1 MHETVARAPKQLFIA
16 GIWRDAKAG
25 STFDVVDP
33 ATGEVLCPVA
43 DASPE
48 DGVDAVTAAAAAQD
62 GWAAVP
68 TRQRGELLRGTYE
81 LLTDRADDLALLLTL
96 EMGKPL
102 AEAKAEIAYAADFFR
117 WFSEE
122 AVRLPGRYTRSP
134 DGTARFLTGSRPVG
148 PCLLI
153 TPWNF
158 PMAMAARK
166 IAPAM
171 AAGCTM
177 VLKPAEQTPLS
188 ALALT
193 AALEEVGLPPGV
205 LNVVT
210 TTAPGQVVEPLLR
223 RPEIRKLSFTGST
236 ATGRWLMTVAA
247 ENLLRLSLE
256 LGGNAPFLVFD
267 DADLNEA
274 VEGAMVAKLRNGGQA
289 CTAANR
295 FLVAE
300 SVAEE
305 FTARLADRMGRV
317 AVGPGTQPG
326 VTLGPLIEEQA
337 RDKVAALV
345 ADAVD
350 GGAKALVGGTPAQR
364 PGWFFPPTVLTAVP
378 DAAAVLHE
386 EIFGPVAPITTFRT
400 EDEAVAAANRT
411 TYGLVSYLYT
421 NDLRRAL
428 RVGERLE
435 TGMVGLNQGLV
446 SNAAAP
452 FGGVKHSGFGREG
465 GEEGIAEYLA
475 TQYLAVAI

>member
-158 PMAMAARK
+158 PIAMAARK

-193 AALEEVGLPPGV
+193 AVLEEVGLPPGV

-317 AVGPGTQPG
+317 AVGPGAQPG
-326 VTLGPLIEEQA
+326 VTLGPLIEERA

>member
-158 PMAMAARK
+158 PIAMAARK

-193 AALEEVGLPPGV
+193 AVLEEVGLPPGV

-223 RPEIRKLSFTGST
+223 RREIRKLSFTGST

>member
-81 LLTDRADDLALLLTL
+81 VLTDRADDLALLLTL

-134 DGTARFLTGSRPVG
+134 DGTARFLTGTRPVG

-158 PMAMAARK
+158 PIAMTARK

-193 AALEEVGLPPGV
+193 AVLEEVGLPPGV

-337 RDKVAALV
+337 RDKVVALV

-465 GEEGIAEYLA
+465 GEEGIAEYMA

>member
-62 GWAAVP
+62 GWAAVL

-81 LLTDRADDLALLLTL
+81 LLTDRADELALLLTL

-193 AALEEVGLPPGV
+193 AVLEEVGLPPGV

>member
-134 DGTARFLTGSRPVG
+134 DGTARFLTVSRPVG

-193 AALEEVGLPPGV
+193 AVLEEVGLPPGV

-465 GEEGIAEYLA
+465 GEEGIAEYMA

>member
-1 MHETVARAPKQLFIA
+1 MHEMVARAPKQLFIA

-158 PMAMAARK
+158 PIAMAARK

-193 AALEEVGLPPGV
+193 AVLEEVGLPPGV

>member
-1 MHETVARAPKQLFIA
+1 MHETVTRAPKQLFIA
-16 GIWRDAKAG
+16 GTWRDAKTG
-25 STFDVVDP
+25 STFGVDDP

-43 DASPE
+43 DAGP
-48 DGVDAVTAAAAAQD
+48 DDAAAAAAAAAAAQ
-62 GWAAVP
+62 GVWSEVP
-68 TRQRGELLRGTYE
+68 ARQRGEMLRAAFDR
-81 LLTDRADDLALLLTL
+81 LTERADELALLLTL

-102 AEAKAEIAYAADFFR
+102 CEAKTEIAYSADFFR

-122 AVRLPGRYTRSP
+122 AVRLPGRYAHSP

-166 IAPAM
+166 IAPAL
-171 AAGCTM
+171 AAGCTV
-177 VLKPAEQTPLS
+177 VLKPAHQTPLS
-188 ALALT
+188 ALALS
-193 AALEEVGLPPGV
+193 AVLEEVGLPAGV

-210 TTAPGQVVEPLLR
+210 TTAPGEVVEPLLR

-236 ATGRWLMTVAA
+236 ATGRRLMAAAA
-247 ENLLRLSLE
+247 ENLLRISLE

-267 DADLNEA
+267 DADLDEA

-300 SVAEE
+300 PVAEE

-317 AVGPGTQPG
+317 TIGPGTEPG
-326 VTLGPLIEEQA
+326 VALGPLIEERA
-337 RDKVAALV
+337 RAKVTALV

-350 GGAKALVGGTPAQR
+350 AGAKALVGGRPADG

-378 DAAAVLHE
+378 AGAAVLHD
-386 EIFGPVAPITTFRT
+386 EIFGPVAPITSFRS
-400 EDEAVAAANRT
+400 EDEAVAAANAT
-411 TYGLVSYLYT
+411 SYGLVSYLYT

-428 RVGERLE
+428 RVAERLE

-465 GEEGIAEYLA
+465 GPDGIAEYLE
-475 TQYLAVAI
+475 TQYLAVSV

>member
-1 MHETVARAPKQLFIA
+1 MYETVARAPKQLCIA

-81 LLTDRADDLALLLTL
+81 VLTDRADDLALLLTL

-134 DGTARFLTGSRPVG
+134 DGTARFLTGTRPVG

-193 AALEEVGLPPGV
+193 AVLEEVGLPPGV

-210 TTAPGQVVEPLLR
+210 TTAPGPVVEPLLR

-274 VEGAMVAKLRNGGQA
+274 IEGAMVAKLRNGGQA

-386 EIFGPVAPITTFRT
+386 EIFGPIAPITTFRT

>member
-134 DGTARFLTGSRPVG
+134 DGTARFLTGTRPVG

-158 PMAMAARK
+158 PIAMTARK

-193 AALEEVGLPPGV
+193 AVLEEVGLPPGV

-337 RDKVAALV
+337 RDKVVALV

-465 GEEGIAEYLA
+465 GEEGIAEYMA

>member
-81 LLTDRADDLALLLTL
+81 LLTDRADGLALLLTL

-158 PMAMAARK
+158 PIAMAARK

-193 AALEEVGLPPGV
+193 AVLEEVGLPPGV

-326 VTLGPLIEEQA
+326 VTLGPLIEEHA

-411 TYGLVSYLYT
+411 TYGLVSFLYT

>member
-1 MHETVARAPKQLFIA
+1 MHDTVARAPKQLFIA
-16 GIWRDAKAG
+16 GTWRDARDGA
-25 STFDVVDP
+25 TFEVDDP
-33 ATGEVLCPVA
+33 ATGEALCPVA
-43 DASPE
+43 DATMD
-48 DGVDAVTAAAAAQD
+48 DGVDAVVAAAAAQD
-62 GWAAVP
+62 DWSGVP
-68 TRQRGELLRGTYE
+68 ARQRGELLRAVFE
-81 LLTDRADDLALLLTL
+81 RLTARADELALLLTR

-102 AEAKAEIAYAADFFR
+102 AEAKGEIAYAADFFR

-122 AVRLPGRYTRSP
+122 AVRLPGRYLHSP

-166 IAPAM
+166 IAPAI

-177 VLKPAEQTPLS
+177 VLKPAHQTPLS

-193 AALEEVGLPPGV
+193 AILDEAGLPPGV

-210 TTAPGQVVEPLLR
+210 TTTPGDDVEPLLR

-236 ATGRWLMTVAA
+236 ATGRRLMAA
-247 ENLLRLSLE
+247 AADNLLRLSLE

-267 DADLNEA
+267 DADLDEA
-274 VEGAMVAKLRNGGQA
+274 VDGAMVAKLRNGGQA

-300 SVAEE
+300 PVAEE
-305 FTARLADRMGRV
+305 FTARLAQRMGG
-317 AVGPGTQPG
+317 APVGRGTEPG
-326 VTLGPLIEEQA
+326 VLVGPLIEERQRA
-337 RDKVAALV
+337 RVAGLV
-345 ADAVD
+345 ADAI
-350 GGAKALVGGTPAQR
+350 GEGAKAVVGGAPLDG
-364 PGWFFPPTVLTAVP
+364 PGSFYPPTVLTSVP
-378 DAAAVLHE
+378 ASAAVLSE

-400 EDEAVAAANRT
+400 EEEALAAANAT
-411 TYGLVSYLYT
+411 SYGLVSYLYT

-428 RVGERLE
+428 RVAERLE

-452 FGGVKHSGFGREG
+452 FGGLKHSGCGREG
-465 GEEGIAEYLA
+465 GPEGIAEYLE
-475 TQYLAVAI
+475 TQYLAVSV

>member
-158 PMAMAARK
+158 PIAMAARK

-193 AALEEVGLPPGV
+193 AVLEEVGLPPGV

-326 VTLGPLIEEQA
+326 VTLGPLIEERA

>member
-16 GIWRDAKAG
+16 GIWREAKAG

-158 PMAMAARK
+158 PIAMAARK

-193 AALEEVGLPPGV
+193 AVLEEVGLPPGV

-274 VEGAMVAKLRNGGQA
+274 VEGAMLAKLRNGGQA

-326 VTLGPLIEEQA
+326 VTLGPLIEERA